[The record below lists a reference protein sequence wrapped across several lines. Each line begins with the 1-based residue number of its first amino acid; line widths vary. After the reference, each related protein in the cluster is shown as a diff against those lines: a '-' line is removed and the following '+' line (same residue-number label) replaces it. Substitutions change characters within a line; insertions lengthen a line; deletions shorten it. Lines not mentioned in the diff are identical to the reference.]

1 MAKEEYTLFMIQQ
14 VEKTLFKK
22 AAMLALFLAPIV
34 YISQIFAVAIH
45 EIIGHGLTAVSL
57 GGRFNGFVLRLD
69 GMGWAFSVLP
79 SDATETDMM
88 IFLASGVTA
97 TIATGLIFLVLAYV
111 VRKRLAVRLSL
122 LVLSFSLL
130 MEGIPYVFWNSYHP
144 VPPGDIGQIITL
156 WHDVQLPGEIKIHTF
171 IFVISGFVFFTMTFF
186 LYALLFQGIEE
197 ALLAGGRFSPKE
209 RFWTLLLFLAI
220 PGSAVWF
227 MFDWNQL
234 APGIGVVP
242 CVVGAV
248 STLISATILYRFSLR
263 PCSYV
268 PRMNITWYHLLL
280 SCGCLVIIVV
290 LTLFWFQNG
299 VRWT

>member
-1 MAKEEYTLFMIQQ
+1 MSMIQKI
-14 VEKTLFKK
+14 EKTLFKK
-22 AAMLALFLAPIV
+22 AVILALFLAPIV
-34 YISQIFAVAIH
+34 YISQILAVAVH
-45 EIIGHGLTAVSL
+45 EIIGHGLATASL
-57 GGRFNGFVLRLD
+57 GGRFDGFVLRSD
-69 GMGWAFSVLP
+69 GMGWVLSILP
-79 SDATETDMM
+79 LDATKTDMI

-97 TIATGLIFLVLAYV
+97 TTLAGLIFLILTYV
-111 VRKRLAVRLSL
+111 FRKRLSVRLSL

-130 MEGIPYVFWNSYHP
+130 MEGIPYIFWNSYHP

-156 WHDVQLPGEIKIHTF
+156 WHNAQLPGEIRICAF
-171 IFVISGFVFFTMTFF
+171 LVVISGFVFFTMTFF

-209 RFWTLLLFLAI
+209 RFWTLLIFLAV

-227 MFDWNQL
+227 MFDWNQI

-248 STLISATILYRFSLR
+248 STLISAAILYRFSLR
-263 PCSYV
+263 PSSYV
-268 PRMNITWYHLLL
+268 PEMNITRYHLLL
-280 SCGCLVIIVV
+280 SYGCLVIIVA

>member
-1 MAKEEYTLFMIQQ
+1 MIQQ
-14 VEKTLFKK
+14 IEKPLFRK
-22 AAMLALFLAPIV
+22 AAILALFLAPIV
-34 YISQIFAVAIH
+34 YISQIFAVAVH
-45 EIIGHGLTAVSL
+45 EIIGHGLAAVSL
-57 GGRFNGFVLRLD
+57 GGRFDGFVLRLD
-69 GMGWAFSVLP
+69 GMGWAFSTLP
-79 SDATETDMM
+79 LDATTTDT
-88 IFLASGVTA
+88 IILLTGGVTA
-97 TIATGLIFLVLAYV
+97 TTVTGFVFLALASV
-111 VRKRLAVRLSL
+111 FRKRLAIRLSL

-130 MEGIPYVFWNSYHP
+130 MEGISYVFWNSYHP
-144 VPPGDIGQIITL
+144 VPPGDIGRIITL
-156 WHDVQLPGEIKIHTF
+156 WHDVQFPGEIKIHTF
-171 IFVISGFVFFTMTFF
+171 IFVISGFVFFTVSFF

-197 ALLAGGRFSPKE
+197 ALFAGGRFSPKE
-209 RFWTLLLFLAI
+209 RFWTLLLFLAV

-268 PRMNITWYHLLL
+268 PGMNITWYHLLL
-280 SCGCLVIIVV
+280 SYGCLFIIVV

>member
-1 MAKEEYTLFMIQQ
+1 VCSSDL
-14 VEKTLFKK
+14 
-22 AAMLALFLAPIV
+22 
-34 YISQIFAVAIH
+34 
-45 EIIGHGLTAVSL
+45 SL

-69 GMGWAFSVLP
+69 GMGWAFSALP
-79 SDATETDMM
+79 SDATTTDEV
-88 IFLASGVTA
+88 ISLASGVTA
-97 TIATGLIFLVLAYV
+97 TTLTGIIFLVLAYV

-144 VPPGDIGQIITL
+144 VPPVDIGRIITL
-156 WHDVQLPGEIKIHTF
+156 WHNVQLPGGIRIRAF
-171 IFVISGFVFFTMTFF
+171 LIVISGFVFFTTTFS

-197 ALLAGGRFSPKE
+197 ALLAGKRFSPKE
-209 RFWTLLLFLAI
+209 RFWTLLLFLAV

-248 STLISATILYRFSLR
+248 STLIFVTILYRFSLR
-263 PCSYV
+263 PCSY
-268 PRMNITWYHLLL
+268 PPAINITWYHLLL
-280 SCGCLVIIVV
+280 SYGCLFIIVV